1 MEKLKEG
8 LKLIRNLLFQS
19 YYQHCQKHKKI
30 KEHTILI
37 ESKNGMDLGSNLF
50 YILKELK
57 KTDYQDYKV
66 YILVEKIA
74 AKKIKRKLKANSL
87 NRIPTV
93 NLCSLSYYRTI
104 ATAKYIFVDTSLE
117 RVFVKREGQI
127 LINTWHGTP
136 LKKMGRDEEK
146 SAYTMWNVQRNF
158 FMADYL
164 LYPSENM
171 MNIMLD
177 AYQLRH
183 LYTGSILL
191 AGYPRNAIFFIKN
204 NIEEEKKRWHL
215 QGKKIF
221 MYMPTWR
228 GTVKQKDDTKQIKQ
242 MQNILQKLDHLLPSD
257 IIVYV
262 KLHPFV
268 QENFTLSD
276 LHQIKIYQEEED
288 IYDFLTC
295 CDGLITDY
303 SSVLF
308 DFANTRR
315 KIILFTYDQDEYK
328 EERGLYQSLEDMPFP
343 VVNNISDL
351 IQELLLPK
359 QYDDSEFIQ
368 KYCCYD
374 NENAASNL
382 CKFILKREHLCK
394 VFTLPKSTKENILLY
409 GSEFEKNG
417 LTTSLL
423 NLLKHLDK
431 NTRNYFV
438 GIDEAALD
446 NEPSRL
452 SLLPNDV
459 GFIPTENGV
468 YRGISEAVASILY
481 FRLNK
486 RGKWISKQINQLFS
500 RELRRR
506 FCGINFQTSIQYAGY
521 EVKHIHIFQHFK
533 NKKIIFVHNDMLEEI
548 NTRKNQHLLTLQD
561 AYRNY
566 DHVAVVTKDLIPSTQ
581 EIAGND
587 ITLSI
592 VNNCLDYKKI
602 QNQAKEN
609 LRFDKNTTSNITL
622 EELKMILDSNKLKF
636 ITVGRFSP
644 EKGHKMLM
652 QAFEEF
658 NKTYSE
664 ACLII
669 IGGHGPLYEETLSY
683 ANQSKSAIFVIKS
696 MSNPM
701 PVMKCCNLFILS
713 SYYEGLG
720 LTLLEADALKLPT
733 IATNVK
739 GPKGFVEEHN
749 GTLVEP
755 SIDGITKGMLAYMKG
770 HIKPMLVDYNLYN
783 EKAIA
788 SFEAMLK

>member
-1 MEKLKEG
+1 MNKLIEG

-30 KEHTILI
+30 NEHTIVI

-57 KTDYQDYKV
+57 KSDYENYKI

-74 AKKIKRKLKANSL
+74 AKKIKKILKDNDIVG
-87 NRIPTV
+87 IPTI
-93 NLCSLSYYRTI
+93 NLNSLSYYRMV
-104 ATAKYIFVDTSLE
+104 ATAKYFFVDTSLE

-146 SAYTMWNVQRNF
+146 NAYTMLNIQRNF
-158 FMADYL
+158 FMSDYL
-164 LYPSENM
+164 LYPSESM

-191 AGYPRNAIFFIKN
+191 TGYPRNAIFFIQN
-204 NIEEEKKRWHL
+204 NIAEEKKRWGL
-215 QGKKIF
+215 QDKKVF

-228 GTVKQKDDTKQIKQ
+228 GNVKQKNDTMQVEQIQ
-242 MQNILQKLDHLLPSD
+242 TILQKLEHLLPKD

-268 QENFTLSD
+268 QKNLNLSD
-276 LHQIKIYQEEED
+276 LHQVRIYQEKVD
-288 IYDFLTC
+288 VYDFLTC

-303 SSVLF
+303 SSILF

-315 KIILFTYDQDEYK
+315 KIILFTYDQDEYR
-328 EERGLYQSLEDMPFP
+328 EERGLYQSLESLPFP
-343 VVNNISDL
+343 IVTNVSDL
-351 IQELLLPK
+351 AYELKSPK
-359 QYDDSEFIQ
+359 QYDDSDFIQ
-368 KYCCYD
+368 QYCYYD
-374 NENAASNL
+374 NENATSNL
-382 CKFILKREHLCK
+382 CKFILKGEHLCK
-394 VFTLPKSTKENILLY
+394 VFNLPESPKENILLY

-423 NLLKHLDK
+423 NLLQHLDK
-431 NTRNYFV
+431 DARNYYV
-438 GIDEAALD
+438 GIDEAALQ

-452 SLLPNDV
+452 SLLPDNV

-468 YRGISEAVASILY
+468 HRGLSEAIASVLY

-486 RGKWISKQINQLFS
+486 RGKWIYKKINQLFS

-506 FCGINFQTSIQYAGY
+506 FCGINFHTSIQYAGY
-521 EVKHIHIFQHFK
+521 EVKHIHLFQQFT
-533 NKKIIFVHNDMLEEI
+533 NQRIIYVHNDMLEEI

-566 DHVAVVTKDLIPSTQ
+566 DHVAVVTSDLIPSTQ
-581 EIAGND
+581 KIAGDNV
-587 ITLSI
+587 TLSV
-592 VNNCLDYKKI
+592 VNNCLDYKNI
-602 QNQAKEN
+602 QDKACQPLK
-609 LRFDKNTTSNITL
+609 FDMETSSNITL
-622 EELKMILDSNKLKF
+622 EDLNSILDSDKLKF

-652 QAFEEF
+652 EAFEKF
-658 NKTYSE
+658 TKTYSE

-683 ANQSKSAIFVIKS
+683 ANQSSSDIFVIKS

-701 PVMKCCNLFILS
+701 PVMSRCDLFILS

-733 IATNVK
+733 IATNVN
-739 GPKGFVEEHN
+739 GPRGFVTEHG

-755 SIDGITKGMLAYMKG
+755 SIDGIANGMLAYKKG
-770 HIKPMLVDYNLYN
+770 QIKPMLVDYNLYN
-783 EKAIA
+783 QKAIA
-788 SFEAMLK
+788 SFEALLN